1 LLNVHN
7 GKRDVGTARIASLAV
22 DQGRVESTA
31 EVININGAPKP
42 FVEMEAHGIAGGVVE
57 R

>member
-1 LLNVHN
+1 LNVHN
-7 GKRDVGTARIASLAV
+7 GKRDLGAARIATLAV

-31 EVININGAPKP
+31 EVINIKAASKKNG
-42 FVEMEAHGIAGGVVE
+42 MEAHGIAGGVVE